1 MSLKWADEMP
11 QGGRI
16 KNSQMAAKT
25 GKIRTTSGTGTSCQ
39 KTLQITLFFDGT
51 NNNDDVENDV
61 WCDSRVHTYTNVAR
75 LFNAARVDEDNG
87 IFRFYIPGVGTPFK
101 QIGENTYT
109 TLGKSFAMGFGAR
122 CVWGCTRVLNAVY
135 SSIASNSGNE
145 LILGPEALALCHA
158 VSDGKK
164 VRLARYVDRLGA
176 AHRQAVDE
184 GARPR
189 TIEKVWINVIG
200 FSRGAAPKRAP

>member
-1 MSLKWADEMP
+1 
-11 QGGRI
+11 
-16 KNSQMAAKT
+16 MAAKT

-61 WCDSRVHTYTNVAR
+61 WRDSRVHTYTNVAR

-109 TLGKSFAMGFGAR
+109 TLGKSLAMGFGAR